1 MIRRLTLA
9 LLALVIAAAPAAARP
24 NLAHADNAAVA
35 INTKDGS
42 SIFKFAF
49 AIKRV
54 AGDVV
59 DQTNG
64 AVAYASCTDCQTV
77 AIAIEIVL
85 VTGDPSVVTPT
96 NVAIAINDQCELCI
110 TVADAYQFVLGT
122 GGNVHFSPHGM
133 QELRQI
139 VNEIRDLGKQDLTA
153 ADVQAR
159 LETLVAQLRD
169 VLVTEL
175 VAAGNSSGSSAGGQ
189 SQPPPESTTT
199 EPTSTPSTPIST
211 EATTRSTTTET
222 TTTTIEATTTPETTA
237 APETTTTTP

>member
-1 MIRRLTLA
+1 MIRRLTIA
-9 LLALVIAAAPAAARP
+9 LVALVITVGPAAARP
-24 NLAHADNAAVA
+24 DPARADNAAVA

-64 AVAYASCTDCQTV
+64 AVAYASCTQCQTV

-96 NVAIAINDQCELCI
+96 NIAIAINDQCDLCI

-133 QELRQI
+133 QELRRI
-139 VNEIRDLGKQDLTA
+139 VNEIRDLGKQNLTA
-153 ADVQAR
+153 TEIQAR
-159 LETLVAQLRD
+159 LETLVSQLRD

-175 VAAGNSSGSSAGGQ
+175 VAAGSSSGSNAGGQ
-189 SQPPPESTTT
+189 PPPPPETSSGAAPTTT
-199 EPTSTPSTPIST
+199 TP
-211 EATTRSTTTET
+211 TTTET
-222 TTTTIEATTTPETTA
+222 TSAPTTSTETTGPAETSTATETTTSTTTP
-237 APETTTTTP
+237 